1 MDHKDLEIIQS
12 GDVEQSGVV
21 FKRFVEK
28 VKRIKFFMKTLIFNI
43 EVLYSHSSHYW
54 QHSQTFDFT
63 VFNQSGQWPIIWS
76 SIFNILKSS
85 NAHPDIFPQCL
96 ASVRI
101 LSRNKSNL
109 NHATVDQF
117 DCLLNIANIGTHNVE
132 CSSEVSVEALKC
144 LCNLVF
150 QSEKCQAMCLKNAS
164 IEGIVKRLR
173 TYKWVHWTVKIFRH
187 SLLPN

>member
-1 MDHKDLEIIQS
+1 MDL
-12 GDVEQSGVV
+12 
-21 FKRFVEK
+21 
-28 VKRIKFFMKTLIFNI
+28 LIA
-43 EVLYSHSSHYW
+43 LS

-85 NAHPDIFPQCL
+85 TADPNIFPQCL

-101 LSRNKSNL
+101 LSRNKCNL

-173 TYKWVHWTVKIFRH
+173 TYK
-187 SLLPN
+187 